1 MSVLG
6 RASSLLAI
14 ALSLVVAIVADA
26 SAQQAPAGITRAE
39 FDAIH
44 SDFFFGA
51 DMDFNLSLTAVEIDA
66 QMRRSSSEIQ
76 GIVYPQYYDMDGD
89 GLVTYDEF
97 TAGAAA
103 EFHRRDVNGD
113 GVITPDE
120 F

>member
-1 MSVLG
+1 MSVAG

-14 ALSLVVAIVADA
+14 AMSLVVVAMANA
-26 SAQQAPAGITRAE
+26 SAQQKPVGISRAD

-51 DMDFNLSLTAVEIDA
+51 DSDFNLSLTQAEIDA
-66 QMRRSSSEIQ
+66 QTRRSSSEIQ
-76 GIVYPQYYDMDGD
+76 GIVHAQYYDMDGD

-120 F
+120 L